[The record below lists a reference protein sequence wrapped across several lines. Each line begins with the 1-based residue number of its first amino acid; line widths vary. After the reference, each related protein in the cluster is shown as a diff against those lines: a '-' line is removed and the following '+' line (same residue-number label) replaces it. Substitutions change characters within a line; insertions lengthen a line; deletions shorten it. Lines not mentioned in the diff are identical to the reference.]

1 MGVYILISILY
12 LGFLGMFYI
21 GFKEFKSYKENTQIS
36 QNLSEDRIETL
47 RSLYERNIIRTKEFE
62 EYIESYQESIKND
75 IKRIYEED
83 QVVESIN
90 NLMLEIEQFKVT
102 QKEIQN
108 YLTQTVYK
116 LEKSPEKLRV
126 EFKKHINTHKSQI
139 ENIQKELSTLKRS
152 TLDFQNY
159 TIKETSSLRSIFSK
173 KK

>member
-21 GFKEFKSYKENTQIS
+21 GFKEFKSYKENIQIF

-47 RSLYERNIIRTKEFE
+47 RSLYERNIVRTKEFE
-62 EYIESYQESIKND
+62 EYVESYQESIKND

-90 NLMLEIEQFKVT
+90 DLMLEIEQFKVT

-116 LEKSPEKLRV
+116 LEKHPEK
-126 EFKKHINTHKSQI
+126 KHLELKRILNVNKSQI

-159 TIKETSSLRSIFSK
+159 TIKEISSLRSIFSK
-173 KK
+173 K